1 MMNYRKG
8 LITIKKL
15 IANTE
20 AQEKFLV
27 LESSLLENLE
37 NEDLFGTSQQIRSD
51 RARIILQLNR
61 LAMDNFEVSFN
72 DLCEQKSSEVLLKR
86 QDTMTGY
93 IGSQVIINT
102 GGGNYYASQVNNMF
116 VSLLSDIDKQTTLD
130 DIQKKK
136 IKEEIGTINQELL
149 KDKPAESF
157 FAQRITNIKN
167 IAPDIADVVLATV
180 LNPAAGF
187 SEIARKIAKKIK
199 TDSGQ

>member
-15 IANTE
+15 IVNTE

-51 RARIILQLNR
+51 RARIVLQLNR

-72 DLCEQKSSEVLLKR
+72 DLCEQKSSEILSKP
-86 QDTMTGY
+86 QDTTTGY

-102 GGGNYYASQVNNMF
+102 GGGNYYAGQVNNMF
-116 VSLLSDIDKQTTLD
+116 VSLLSDIDKQTALD
-130 DIQKKK
+130 DTQKKK
-136 IKEEIGTINQELL
+136 IKEEISTINQELL
-149 KDKPAESF
+149 KDKPTESF
-157 FAQRITNIKN
+157 FAQRIANIKN

-187 SEIARKIAKKIK
+187 SEIARKIAKKLK
-199 TDSGQ
+199 TDSEQ